1 VSHDGSHEA
10 AQVSAD
16 TPTSIPPMPS
26 VGRDQFYRGTPN
38 VLAAASLRHNLGWQD
53 YRKAGPSIVVTR
65 LGRLGAIRV
74 VGRFPLTEQGWE
86 SAWRALTNLDPAAA
100 DTIAARLANRAAN
113 RRASEALAALDR
125 EALCVLRRVTFN
137 GGSGDVP
144 LAKGR
149 AYDLRFL
156 ADRIM
161 IGPPNSADAIV
172 EVPYRDVEAAEI
184 GGPGQV
190 GTGNM
195 PALILGLGLLG
206 ALLGLFILGLLGLL
220 LGAVFF
226 GLIGALIGSASTKI
240 ETIVRIRA
248 GDAEFYFL
256 NPHKRPDALRI
267 EMSAALRVIDKAR
280 TSPAADK
287 PAEQAPGSVSDE
299 LSKLASLLQQ
309 DLITRDEFEHLKA
322 KLIAES

>member
-10 AQVSAD
+10 AQVRAD

-26 VGRDQFYRGTPN
+26 ARRDQVYRGTPN
-38 VLAAASLRHNLGWQD
+38 LLTEAVLRHNIGWQD
-53 YRKAGPSIVVTR
+53 FRKAGPCFVVTR
-65 LGRLGAIRV
+65 LGWLGAIRV
-74 VGRFPLTEQGWE
+74 VERFPLTEQGWE

-100 DTIAARLANRAAN
+100 AAIAGRLAKRAASSSE
-113 RRASEALAALDR
+113 AEALAALDA
-125 EALCVLRRVTFN
+125 EALFVLRRVIFN
-137 GGSGDVP
+137 GGSGHSG
-144 LAKGR
+144 LAKGQ

-156 ADRIM
+156 TDRIM
-161 IGPPNSADAIV
+161 IGPPSSVDAVV
-172 EVPYRDVEAAEI
+172 EVPYRDVETAEI

-195 PALILGLGLLG
+195 AALILGLGLLG
-206 ALLGLFILGLLGLL
+206 ALLGLLILGLLGLV
-220 LGAVFF
+220 LGAVVF
-226 GLIGALIGSASTKI
+226 GLIGAVIGSASTKI

-256 NPHKRPDALRI
+256 NPYKRPDALRI
-267 EMSAALRVIDKAR
+267 EMSEALRVIDKAR

-287 PAEQAPGSVSDE
+287 PAEQAPGSVSDQ

-322 KLIAES
+322 KLISES